1 MTTDTTKILVVGVTG
16 NQGRAVTHHLLQ
28 TQSQFDVYGL
38 TRDPTTIHA
47 RALRDLGV
55 TTVAG
60 NLDDPMSFE
69 SALEEVDAVFSMT
82 HSAAGYEKEV
92 THGTT
97 LADIA
102 AGVGVGHFVFSSIN
116 GANRAT
122 DLDGFDAKRTI
133 EQHLTT
139 FDLPVT
145 ILRPTWFMFNL
156 DRYRPDI
163 RDGQLA
169 LPLEEDISL
178 QMLDVDDYGAFV
190 ARVFSEPE
198 HYIDQAIEIAGD
210 EHTLESMVSVLSDV
224 VGKTIEPIH
233 VPIEEVRSDEL
244 TAMYQWFNLEE
255 HAIDIAALETAHDIR
270 FTTLETYLRRRGWDN
285 P

>member
-1 MTTDTTKILVVGVTG
+1 METTKILVSGVTG

-28 TQSQFDVYGL
+28 AHPQFDVYGL

-60 NLDDPMSFE
+60 DLDDPTSFE
-69 SALEEVDAVFSMT
+69 STFEEVDAVFSMT

-92 THGTT
+92 KHGTT
-97 LADIA
+97 LADTAA
-102 AGVGVGHFVFSSIN
+102 AGGVEHFVFSSIN
-116 GANRAT
+116 GANRGT
-122 DLDGFDAKRTI
+122 DIDGFDAKRTI

-139 FDLPVT
+139 LDLPVT
-145 ILRPTWFMFNL
+145 ILRPTWFMFNI
-156 DRYRPDI
+156 DRHRPDI

-169 LPLEEDISL
+169 LPLDEDVLL

-190 ARVFSEPE
+190 ARVFTKPDQ
-198 HYIDQAIEIAGD
+198 YIDQAIEIAGD
-210 EHTLESMVSVLSDV
+210 EHTLESMASVLSDI
-224 VGKTIEPIH
+224 VGEIVEPVH
-233 VPIEEVRSDEL
+233 VPTGEGRNDVL
-244 TAMYQWFNLEE
+244 TAMYRWFNTTE

-270 FTTLETYLRRRGWDN
+270 CTTLETYLRRRGWERL
-285 P
+285 